1 MSPKDKAILVR
12 LSEDE
17 HARLETAAKNAGFI
31 TIAEFVRYMTIGEG
45 RSIQNDLK
53 EILEKLNTLQESK
66 D

>member
-17 HARLETAAKNAGFI
+17 HARLEVAAKTAGFL

-45 RSIQNDLK
+45 RSIQSDLK
-53 EILEKLNTLQESK
+53 EILDKLEGIK
-66 D
+66 K